1 MLRFQNFVN
10 AVFEGGNS
18 IEESRPMTQTE
29 TLETY
34 DYIKKRVFPLLGLDG
49 DEVDAAPIGSFGKKL
64 ADKESSDI
72 DVAVSVDKIA
82 GANGISIE
90 DALNWIDQKLS
101 SAGFLTKVAK
111 GFQQISIGVPISGKK
126 GNGIG
131 QVDLMLS
138 TDLNWSRF
146 MYYSPDFTVAESRY
160 KGLYRNVLL
169 MSIFSEGTKKTIKT
183 TDSGEME
190 EYEHFVVH
198 LEKGISSVRKTLM
211 GKKGSLVKTATILKE
226 FDRFITSTPEEV
238 AELAFGPKTKPSDIM
253 TFENAWSL
261 FQSNNFLY
269 SDRRKEILDRF
280 KTYILGAKVPA
291 PEEVTKTYPNLFN

>member
-280 KTYILGAKVPA
+280 KIYILGAKVPA
-291 PEEVTKTYPNLFN
+291 PEEVTKTYPNLFQ

>member
-1 MLRFQNFVN
+1 VN

-226 FDRFITSTPEEV
+226 FDRFVTSTPEEV

-261 FQSNNFLY
+261 FQSKNFLY

>member
-226 FDRFITSTPEEV
+226 FDRFVTSTPEEV

-261 FQSNNFLY
+261 FQSKNFLY
-269 SDRRKEILDRF
+269 ADRRKEILDRF
-280 KTYILGAKVPA
+280 KIYILGAKVPA